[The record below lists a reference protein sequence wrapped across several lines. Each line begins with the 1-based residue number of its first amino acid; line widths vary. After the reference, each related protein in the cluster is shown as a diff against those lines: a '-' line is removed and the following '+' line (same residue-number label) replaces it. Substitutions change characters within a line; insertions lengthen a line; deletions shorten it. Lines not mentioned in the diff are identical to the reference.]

1 MMSKK
6 EGIVVSINGKY
17 ANLLTPYGEFIKV
30 KYNGEKPNIGERF
43 KGNEISHNFFK
54 FSTKKIAAA
63 ACITFIL
70 LLGGGAKAYYSPVA
84 TVLVSINP
92 RIELKVNFLN
102 KIISSKALNSD
113 GSKILSEV
121 KINNVNINDGLESI
135 IDQSQKDKFIDGNYI
150 KVKTISVDIN
160 GKSID
165 ISKFKSSIE
174 ASNLS
179 VKIQSNGDVVLNKN
193 SNKNTNTNKTIN
205 KTTNNNSNNNEK
217 TNNSSSTL
225 NKDDSLN
232 NKNYDKM
239 SNSVNKNNLQ
249 NENNSSKQL
258 QNSDINKTKENEGS
272 SKKVDT
278 NKPNQQDNNSNKD
291 SKSKQNSNTDKQNK
305 K

>member
-6 EGIVVSINGKY
+6 EGIVVSISGKY

-30 KYNGEKPNIGERF
+30 KYNGEKPNIGEKF
-43 KGNEISHNFFK
+43 KGNEISHNFFQ

-135 IDQSQKDKFIDGNYI
+135 IAQSKKDKFIDGNYI

-217 TNNSSSTL
+217 TNN
-225 NKDDSLN
+225 

-249 NENNSSKQL
+249 NENNSSKQP

-272 SKKVDT
+272 SKKVDL

-291 SKSKQNSNTDKQNK
+291 SKSKQNSSTDKQNK